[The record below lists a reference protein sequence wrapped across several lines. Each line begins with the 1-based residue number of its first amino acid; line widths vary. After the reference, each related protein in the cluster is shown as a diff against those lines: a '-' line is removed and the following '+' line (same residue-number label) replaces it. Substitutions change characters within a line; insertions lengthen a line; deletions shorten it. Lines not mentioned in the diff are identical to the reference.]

1 MREKLLR
8 DFLML
13 WSTVDPIGTL
23 ALFAALTAG
32 AGAAERRRT
41 AIRATLYS
49 LAILVGAIV
58 LGQLILVGLGIRLLS
73 LEVAG
78 GIILFLFGL
87 QMIFGK
93 ATDGPVAGGAPEAG
107 HDLAVFPLAVPS
119 IASPG
124 AIMAA
129 IVLTDNDRYGP
140 AQQVATTAVLVVV
153 LAAACALMLLSGPVL
168 RVLGANGA
176 AILVRVMGMILAALS
191 VEMVLRALGVGK
203 WAGG

>member
-1 MREKLLR
+1 VTEKLLR

-13 WSTVDPIGTL
+13 WSTIDPIGTL
-23 ALFAALTAG
+23 ALFAALMGG
-32 AGAAERRRT
+32 ADAAVRRRT

-93 ATDGPVAGGAPEAG
+93 ASEGPDGGRRPEAG
-107 HDLAVFPLAVPS
+107 HDAAVFPLAVPS

-124 AIMAA
+124 AIMAV
-129 IVLTDNDRYGP
+129 ILLTDNDRYGLIEQ
-140 AQQVATTAVLVVV
+140 AATTGVLLIV
-153 LAAACALMLLSGPVL
+153 LAASCALMLLSAPVL
-168 RVLGANGA
+168 RVLGVNGA

-191 VEMVLRALGVGK
+191 VEMVLRALGVAK

>member
-1 MREKLLR
+1 MREKVLR

-23 ALFAALTAG
+23 ALFAGLTAG
-32 AGAAERRRT
+32 LDGAERRRIALRT
-41 AIRATLYS
+41 TLYS

-58 LGQLILVGLGIRLLS
+58 LGQVILRGMGIRMIS

-78 GIILFLFGL
+78 GVILFLFGL
-87 QMIFGK
+87 QMIFGN
-93 ATDGPVAGGAPEAG
+93 ATRSAGAGGPESG

-129 IVLTDNDRYGP
+129 IVLTDNERYSI
-140 AQQVATTAVLVVV
+140 AQQAGTAGVLAIV
-153 LAAACALMLLSGPVL
+153 LAATFVLMLLSGPAL
-168 RVLGANGA
+168 RVLGQSGA
-176 AILVRVMGMILAALS
+176 AILVKVMGMILAALS
-191 VEMVLRALGVGK
+191 VELVLRALGVEK